1 MPSTKT
7 VRALVSAFNVHNYAR
22 NIVKTNFKLQSRG
35 KKGYIVVSFDK
46 SIDTYQCIRY
56 LNSIKR
62 KIIREFYGIEE
73 SNDAEILD
81 TAKLIFDV
89 NSFPF
94 NISDRDWS
102 WDEQN
107 GCKLVIPVD
116 KGVIFNLKSHLA
128 SSLEKDVLEDMQ
140 ISSTTVPFNKGKY
153 LCCSKFDNKELCKEF
168 ESKFLLRMRERYG
181 NVPKNPL
188 KVEGNSVY
196 IRDVFDDARFIDSV
210 TRYKAWLV
218 GMYLGVDSSANH
230 KVKLF
235 KDMIVESIGQLTGV
249 TIYGFIC
256 ASPLDREEASV
267 LISLVLDSGR
277 RRVLTNE
284 EALKLNYAFN
294 YAVFND
300 LYGRIQ
306 GELSIDRRNGIYGI
320 DFSDEEISHCVITKI
335 IESSVI
341 NKDHELSIDPELH
354 FRALSP
360 AQSPFNSPTHAGP
373 SGLKTPPRQ
382 RQKDSG
388 SSRGVPGPL
397 TELSDIEWESFTRS
411 QDGALEGSPR
421 QGSEKLLLHNPV
433 NLAGTSGEL
442 PPRSHLSYTTVS
454 YDVSGPS
461 SSLQSVGAAQNV
473 PAGTSVRAQQPNRW
487 SLPAPIAG
495 LWSLQ
500 QSRPS
505 SWEGANPVGANL
517 WAQQTN
523 PCLSQ
528 GSNVITPSIG
538 RGIPMKSILLTTKND
553 PKSSSPEFS
562 ARSPG
567 VEDVKSIF
575 SVEPEK
581 QQVTDKSVQGA
592 CGGSPKKPNFWREEW
607 SRLSGKKSKE
617 SSPDGDGSILGTN
630 FPTNSGTAQQFV
642 DAGKSEISVKPEYR
656 KTPSRDSS
664 LRLSPKLRGSAMH
677 GSVQASTS
685 PRAQKRCSSLAPS
698 GDVPRSRPQPQ
709 VSSFVSEPSSS
720 KVLMKVC

>member
-1 MPSTKT
+1 MPNTEI

-22 NIVKTNFKLQSRG
+22 NTVKTNFKLQSRG
-35 KKGYIVVSFDK
+35 GEECIVVSFDK
-46 SIDTYQCIRY
+46 GMERYQCEKY
-56 LNSIKR
+56 LGSIKG

-94 NISDRDWS
+94 ENYEDVESFSFKNYKGDWLV
-102 WDEQN
+102 DEQ
-107 GCKLVIPVD
+107 GRIEFVTPVD
-116 KGVIFNLKSHLA
+116 QGVIFNLKSHLG
-128 SSLEKDVLEDMQ
+128 SSLEKDVLEDMRV
-140 ISSTTVPFNKGKY
+140 SSTTVPFNKRKY
-153 LCCSKFDNKELCKEF
+153 LCHSKFPDKESRNQFEREF
-168 ESKFLLRMRERYG
+168 LSRMENRYG
-181 NVPKNPL
+181 YRSVFKKPL

-196 IRDVFDDARFIDSV
+196 IKDVFDDARFIDSV

-249 TIYGFIC
+249 TIYGFVC

-306 GELSIDRRNGIYGI
+306 GELSIDGRNGIYGI
-320 DFSDEEISHCVITKI
+320 DFSDKEISHCMITKI

-373 SGLKTPPRQ
+373 SGLRTPPRQ
-382 RQKDSG
+382 RQEDRDSGYDSNSPPKPKDSG

-397 TELSDIEWESFTRS
+397 TELSDMEWESPTRS

-421 QGSEKLLLHNPV
+421 QGSEKPLLHNPV

-461 SSLQSVGAAQNV
+461 SSLQSDC
-473 PAGTSVRAQQPNRW
+473 
-487 SLPAPIAG
+487 
-495 LWSLQ
+495 
-500 QSRPS
+500 
-505 SWEGANPVGANL
+505 NL
-517 WAQQTN
+517 
-523 PCLSQ
+523 
-528 GSNVITPSIG
+528 
-538 RGIPMKSILLTTKND
+538 
-553 PKSSSPEFS
+553 
-562 ARSPG
+562 
-567 VEDVKSIF
+567 
-575 SVEPEK
+575 
-581 QQVTDKSVQGA
+581 
-592 CGGSPKKPNFWREEW
+592 
-607 SRLSGKKSKE
+607 
-617 SSPDGDGSILGTN
+617 
-630 FPTNSGTAQQFV
+630 
-642 DAGKSEISVKPEYR
+642 
-656 KTPSRDSS
+656 
-664 LRLSPKLRGSAMH
+664 
-677 GSVQASTS
+677 
-685 PRAQKRCSSLAPS
+685 
-698 GDVPRSRPQPQ
+698 
-709 VSSFVSEPSSS
+709 
-720 KVLMKVC
+720 